1 VTEVFNLIA
10 NVSFWAATIRIATP
24 LIFGTIGQ
32 LLCQRAGVINLGIE
46 GIMTAGAMTGW
57 TVVHFGA
64 SLWTGVLTAAV
75 VGAVLGLLFGILAVP
90 LALSQH
96 VTGIGMSLFGISL
109 SFFLFRLFVPEM
121 AKPTVVAF
129 GPLRIYPL
137 TEIPYLGAVLSD
149 QTVLTYVAFLL
160 VPIASFVIYRTPI
173 GLALRMVGE
182 NPEAAAAQGVSVV
195 WVRLG
200 AVIIGSAIMAVGG
213 AFLTLSAFN
222 AFFFGM
228 VNGRGW
234 ICVALVVVASWK
246 PGKALIAALIFAA
259 ADALQ
264 IRMQQI
270 VFGLPYQVFLMLP
283 YLLGI
288 LALVILSRRAAS
300 PRALMLPYR
309 AGER

>member
-1 VTEVFNLIA
+1 MADVLNLIG
-10 NVSFWAATIRIATP
+10 NISFWAATFRIATP

-32 LLCQRAGVINLGIE
+32 LICQRAGVMNLGIE
-46 GIMTAGAMTGW
+46 GIMTVGAMSGW

-64 SLWTGVLTAAV
+64 SLWTGVLVAAAA
-75 VGAVLGLLFGILAVP
+75 GALLGLIFGILAVP

-96 VTGIGMSLFGISL
+96 VTGIGMSLFGISI
-109 SFFLFRLFVPEM
+109 SFYLFRLLVPEM
-121 AKPTVVAF
+121 AKPTVVPFA
-129 GPLRIYPL
+129 PLRIYPL
-137 TEIPYLGAVLSD
+137 TEIPYVGAILAD
-149 QTVLTYVAFLL
+149 QTILTYIAFLL
-160 VPIASFVIYRTPI
+160 VPLASFAIYRTPS

-182 NPEAAAAQGVSVV
+182 NPAAAASQGISVV
-195 WVRLG
+195 WVRLA
-200 AVIIGSAIMAVGG
+200 AVVVGSAMMALGG

-246 PGKALIAALIFAA
+246 PGKSLVAALLFAA

-264 IRMQQI
+264 IRLQQI
-270 VFGLPYQVFLMLP
+270 VSGLPYQVFLMLP
-283 YLLGI
+283 FFLGI
-288 LALVILSRRAAS
+288 FALVVLSRRAAS
-300 PRALMLPYR
+300 PRALMIPYR